1 MGRFGKG
8 RGVMKQNE
16 DWTKLLKG
24 CFVMLFVLLSGYT
37 GCAAEMVTSGG
48 SFSLSILHVNDTHSH
63 LDPSVVDY
71 SCRNRDY
78 RAELGGFT
86 RLAKAVREMRRQEK
100 HSLFLHGGD
109 MVQGT
114 LYFTKYQGRA
124 DIDLLNAMGLDA
136 ATLGNHDFDKGT
148 EVTAKL
154 ADAADF
160 PLISANVDTSKDPA
174 LNGKIR
180 PYVIRTF
187 DGHQVAII
195 GATTTDTPVIHGS
208 GGLVSFGRI
217 VPRVTAVV
225 RELREKGIDKII
237 LLSHIGYDEDVRLA
251 RTISGIDVIVGGHSH
266 TLLGQP
272 ANPQGRETRY
282 GMPFQPAG
290 DYPTVVRGPDGDT
303 VLIVHAWEWGKIL
316 GHLKVTFDETGR
328 ITSWKG
334 RPVIVVGDIRPKN
347 GDQSGNVAVTGTAID
362 GADVCLPAWPVRFA
376 EDPAIRDRLARYRE
390 PLEGITHVRLAT
402 ALKPIRRG
410 LKGGSGALVA
420 ESLLWKTRH
429 LKTEVALQNMG
440 GIRCDIPAGDI
451 TARTVYELLPFGNT
465 LYILDLKGFQL
476 HDTLEEI
483 IQNRILGNRTPG
495 VHAAGVQFKI
505 DSRASF
511 GKRVLELKIRKGN
524 RFVPVKP
531 ANTYR
536 LVVQNYLARGGDGCK
551 TLKRIFR
558 FGYDTGFVDA
568 LVFMEYLRQMPG
580 GVVIEPPISVTLLK
594 D

>member
-1 MGRFGKG
+1 MRRNTGRSKG
-8 RGVMKQNE
+8 MK
-16 DWTKLLKG
+16 KCFLVLFFLLLAYAG
-24 CFVMLFVLLSGYT
+24 HASE
-37 GCAAEMVTSGG
+37 AVTPDG
-48 SFSLSILHVNDTHSH
+48 SFNLTILHVNDTHSH
-63 LDPSVVDY
+63 LDPSIVDY

-78 RAELGGFT
+78 RAELGGFA
-86 RLAKAVREMRRQEK
+86 RLAKAVKDLRRQER

-114 LYFTKYQGRA
+114 LYFTKYEGRA
-124 DIDLLNAMGLDA
+124 DVDLFNAMGLDA
-136 ATLGNHDFDKGT
+136 ATLGNHDFDRGA
-148 EVTAKL
+148 EAVAKL
-154 ADAADF
+154 ADAAVF
-160 PLISANVDTSKDPA
+160 PLISANVNTSKAPV
-174 LNGKIR
+174 LGGKIR

-187 DGHQVAII
+187 DGHPVAVI
-195 GATTTDTPVIHGS
+195 GATTTSAPAVS
-208 GGLVSFGRI
+208 SPGGLVSFERI
-217 VPRVTAVV
+217 IPRIAEVV

-237 LLSHIGYDEDVRLA
+237 LLTHIGYHEDLRLA
-251 RTISGIDVIVGGHSH
+251 RTVPGIDVIVGGHSH

-272 ANPQGRETRY
+272 AGPQGRDTRY
-282 GMPFQPAG
+282 GMPFQPEG
-290 DYPTVVRGPDGDT
+290 DYPTVVRGPDGGT
-303 VLIVHAWEWGKIL
+303 VLIVQAWEWGKVL
-316 GHLKVTFDETGR
+316 GYLDVTFDEGGK

-334 RPVIVVGDIRPKN
+334 RPMIVVGDVRPKK
-347 GDQSGNVAVTGTAID
+347 GDQSGNVAVAGTAID

-410 LKGGSGALVA
+410 LKGGPGALVA

-465 LYILDLKGFQL
+465 LYILDLKGYQL
-476 HDTLEEI
+476 RDTLEEI
-483 IQNRILGNRTPG
+483 IQNRIQGNRTPG

-511 GKRVLELKIRKGN
+511 GNRVLELKIRKGN

-580 GVVIEPPISVTLLK
+580 GVVIEPPVSVTLLK